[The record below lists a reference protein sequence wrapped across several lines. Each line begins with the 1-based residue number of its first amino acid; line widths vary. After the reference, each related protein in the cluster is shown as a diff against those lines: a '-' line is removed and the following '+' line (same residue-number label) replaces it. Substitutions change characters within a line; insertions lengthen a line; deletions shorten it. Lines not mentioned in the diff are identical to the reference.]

1 MQLLL
6 QEVRDA
12 RRLRQEDVAQVLE
25 RSKTWVSRIEHKH
38 HPLTVRDL
46 ARFARL
52 YNVHP
57 WDLVRFLRFPAPA
70 TWPAPL
76 CAACEARWH
85 AALAA
90 EEGAGK

>member
-6 QEVRDA
+6 QEFRDA
-12 RRLRQEDVAQVLE
+12 LGLRQEDVAQVLE
-25 RSKTWVSRIEHKH
+25 RSKTWVSRIEHEQ
-38 HPLTVRDL
+38 HPLTLRDL

-57 WDLVRFLRFPAPA
+57 LDLVRFLRFPPP

-76 CAACEARWH
+76 CAACEARWR